1 MILVWLAAHEAAH
14 RVRIVGT
21 RDHDFERTRLAVNH
35 GYVAAKGGKV
45 T

>member
-1 MILVWLAAHEAAH
+1 MILTWLAAREAAES
-14 RVRIVGT
+14 RRYYGE
-21 RDHDFERTRLAVNH
+21 RDWTFERTRLAVNH